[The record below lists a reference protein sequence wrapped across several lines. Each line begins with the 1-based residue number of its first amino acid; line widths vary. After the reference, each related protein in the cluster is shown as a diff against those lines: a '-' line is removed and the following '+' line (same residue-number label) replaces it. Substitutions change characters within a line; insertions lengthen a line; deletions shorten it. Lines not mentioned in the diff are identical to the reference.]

1 MGLAGLGSGQAKLG
15 SAWDGVGL
23 FRLDLIGLSELY
35 GYGQGSIYLVLL
47 GPCSLPV
54 QLGLCGTY
62 CLSRSPYSSGLAAH
76 ASLRKAI

>member
-1 MGLAGLGSGQAKLG
+1 MGLAGLGSGQATLG

-54 QLGLCGTY
+54 QLGLSE
-62 CLSRSPYSSGLAAH
+62 LLLVKI
-76 ASLRKAI
+76 SLFLWLDCACICA